1 MVDLVRCIIGTHLT
15 IIQSQLT
22 NKIINMKKFT
32 LLLASAAVASSAVA
46 AEPALAR
53 RSNILNASVSEK
65 QCNVTYQDASVA
77 LKINDRYAAPAV
89 RRAAGDGVLSAKYIA
104 PFQNVLYTGMTETNS
119 STQGTI
125 GIAGEREVSAS

>member
-1 MVDLVRCIIGTHLT
+1 M
-15 IIQSQLT
+15 
-22 NKIINMKKFT
+22 
-32 LLLASAAVASSAVA
+32 LLRLLHHPRLLR
-46 AEPALAR
+46 EPALAR

-125 GIAGEREVSAS
+125 GIAGVKGSLSFVKQVHRRFRMFMGLC

>member
-1 MVDLVRCIIGTHLT
+1 
-15 IIQSQLT
+15 
-22 NKIINMKKFT
+22 MKKFT

-89 RRAAGDGVLSAKYIA
+89 RRAAGMVCCLPNIS
-104 PFQNVLYTGMTETNS
+104 LRSRMCC
-119 STQGTI
+119 TQ
-125 GIAGEREVSAS
+125 V

>member
-1 MVDLVRCIIGTHLT
+1 MNFLLVMVDLVRFIIGTHLT

-77 LKINDRYAAPAV
+77 LK
-89 RRAAGDGVLSAKYIA
+89 STIA
-104 PFQNVLYTGMTETNS
+104 MLRLQCAELLAMVCCLPNISLRSRMCC
-119 STQGTI
+119 TQ
-125 GIAGEREVSAS
+125 V